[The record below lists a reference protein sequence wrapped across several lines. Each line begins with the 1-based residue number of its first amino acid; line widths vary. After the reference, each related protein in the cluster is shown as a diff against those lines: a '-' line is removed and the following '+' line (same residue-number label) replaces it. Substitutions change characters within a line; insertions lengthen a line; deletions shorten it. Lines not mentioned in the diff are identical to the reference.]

1 MSAASS
7 ALSCQI
13 FVGNLPREITS
24 EFLVQVF
31 QEYGQI
37 VGTPTVRKF
46 PTGATGIVTFST
58 HEEADKALREA
69 NYMKLNG
76 RPVSIRWRESQSQH
90 NKDANIVVSNLPEQ
104 VEESQLHAA
113 CEEFGN
119 VVSVAIRRNKNGVS
133 TGIGFIQ
140 FADSKSAER
149 ALENLHGAELD
160 GRRLKVE
167 LFKPADKR
175 QDVLIRLPANV
186 VAVGGRELSSAELVD
201 LFSPFGKVINTF
213 QIGGVGVVMFSSLAE
228 ATRCRSEFNQQGL
241 TLLTQVRKE
250 DQQQVLR
257 EIEKRRVYISQ
268 LLVAE
273 EIALRALLETVGEV
287 GILEVHPRGEERV
300 AFAQYLTEEARN
312 TAIEKLNGKTVGS
325 QHTPINVVPFF
336 DKRLDHP
343 PAGVL
348 VINEVGPDVKLE
360 DLRQEMSKFGRIA
373 AASLAATCCGNC
385 MAYFLFEES
394 SDAVNAAKTIE
405 NCLVLENVDI
415 NVAISGFGE
424 KNGTLSVGIY
434 GLPVD
439 VTRQSINETLAEA
452 GLVHCLWL
460 GRTPKSTSA
469 FAYFTDWQG
478 IEKAFEVAA
487 AKRLDVRLM
496 ASHIVARIG
505 VLINMYA
512 ASDRGNMVYVSG
524 LASSLD
530 CKRLREL
537 FSEVGP
543 VTCAMIKY
551 DARDGDATG
560 GAVVVFREKED
571 AEEACS
577 NPPIIIEST
586 KQVEV
591 SPLRTR
597 ASPAPE
603 PQRMPMMDPGVRRTP
618 FHPRDWVKQT
628 ITGTPEFTPEQKQQ
642 LCKKVEGICLQ
653 EVHRIASD
661 PTGELA
667 VRWAQS
673 NL

>member
-1 MSAASS
+1 M
-7 ALSCQI
+7 SCQI
-13 FVGNLPREITS
+13 FVGNLPREVTS
-24 EFLVQVF
+24 EFLVEVF

-58 HEEADKALREA
+58 HEEADRALREA

-76 RPVSIRWRESQSQH
+76 RPVSIRWRESQYQH

-113 CEEFGN
+113 CEEFGR

-140 FADSKSAER
+140 FADSKAAEK

-160 GRRLKVE
+160 GRRLTVE

-175 QDVLIRLPANV
+175 QDVLVRLPANV
-186 VAVGGRELSSAELVD
+186 VAVGDRELSSAQLVEM
-201 LFSPFGKVINTF
+201 FSRFGKVINTF
-213 QIGGVGVVMFSSLAE
+213 QIGGVGVVMFASVAE
-228 ATRCRSEFNQQGL
+228 ATRARTEFNEPGL
-241 TLLTQVRKE
+241 TLLTHLRKE

-273 EIALRALLETVGEV
+273 ELALRTLLETVGEV
-287 GILEVHPRGEERV
+287 GILEVHARGEERV
-300 AFAQYLTEEARN
+300 AFAQYVTEEARN

-348 VINEVGPDVKLE
+348 VMNEVGADVKLE

-385 MAYFLFEES
+385 MAYFLFEAS

-424 KNGTLSVGIY
+424 KNGALCVGIY

-439 VTRQSINETLAEA
+439 VTRQSVNETLADA

-460 GRTPKSTSA
+460 GRLSTSTTA
-469 FAYFTDWQG
+469 FAYLSDWQD
-478 IEKAFEVAA
+478 IEKAFAVVT
-487 AKRLDVRLM
+487 AKGLEIRLM
-496 ASHIVARIG
+496 ATHIVARIG

-512 ASDRGNMVYVSG
+512 AGDRGNMVYVSG
-524 LASSLD
+524 LSASVH
-530 CKRLREL
+530 CKRLREI
-537 FSEVGP
+537 FSEIGP
-543 VTCAMIKY
+543 VTCAMVKY
-551 DARDGDATG
+551 DSRDGDATG
-560 GAVVVFREKED
+560 GAIVVFREKQD
-571 AEEACS
+571 AEKACAD
-577 NPPIIIEST
+577 PPIILEST
-586 KQVEV
+586 KQIEV
-591 SPLRTR
+591 APLRTR
-597 ASPAPE
+597 SSPAPE
-603 PQRMPMMDPGVRRTP
+603 PQRVPMMDPGLRRTLS
-618 FHPRDWVKQT
+618 HPREWVKQT
-628 ITGTPEFTPEQKQQ
+628 VTGSSEFDSEQKQQ
-642 LCKKVEGICLQ
+642 LCKKVEGLCLQ
-653 EVHRIASD
+653 DVHRIASD

-667 VRWAQS
+667 IRWAHDS
-673 NL
+673 L